1 MKLGVIL
8 KHYLPCLYFI
18 FLALCIAYSTYNSPA
33 FDAVGMRNNIITAL
47 VMLALFLG
55 LLFVR
60 RTYARMIAGLLML
73 FLSLYFSLS
82 WFDEMVDIGQAGG
95 APSPALRNAIYY
107 IAGAFCM
114 AILLIVPL
122 HLPQRTPL
130 YNRK

>member
-18 FLALCIAYSTYNSPA
+18 FLSLCIAYSAYNSPA
-33 FDAVGMRNNIITAL
+33 FDAAGIRNNLVTAL
-47 VMLALFLG
+47 VMLVLFLG
-55 LLFVR
+55 LLFFR

-73 FLSLYFSLS
+73 FLSLYFSLA
-82 WFDEMVDIGQAGG
+82 WFDEMVDIHQAGG
-95 APSPALRNAIYY
+95 EPSAALRSAIYY

-114 AILLIVPL
+114 AILLIIPL
-122 HLPQRTPL
+122 HLPQRAPL